1 MIVAMAGHV
10 DHGKTTLIKQLT
22 GVDTDRLEEEKR
34 RGLSISLGFAYRE
47 LCARISVGFVD
58 VPGHKN
64 FINTM
69 IAGVCSIDLALIVI
83 AVDDGPMP
91 QTFEHLD
98 ILRLLGVK
106 DFVIV
111 VTKID
116 QAHDFHQR
124 SVVRLIKS
132 SIPHVANLFL
142 INSLEPDA
150 GINLWKYL
158 SAKAK
163 TLPAKSEQGHFR
175 LSIDRSFLIKG
186 IGLIVTGTVSSG
198 TVTIDEELRIL
209 PCSRRVRVKQIHA
222 FDKKV
227 NRACVGERCA
237 LNISGIKKSQITRGD
252 WLVGKSFGKGTP
264 RFDARFT
271 LLSSAPFPLKHRTN
285 IKLYI
290 GAKRQRALILFH
302 DREKQGDNLSPG
314 TTILVKFISQ
324 SDLVCCRGDR
334 FIVRDDSESF
344 TLGGGV
350 VLDPVVDSTKNLSES
365 RRTFLSEK
373 DDQPPKT
380 LLSSLILN
388 HKQVVSVKWF
398 KNMCNLK
405 TEEFQRIL
413 HSISKKNRLLKFSW
427 IDEEYI
433 VSKRQWECSERFIQ
447 DSLSLWHKNNPELS
461 GIKECELR
469 NHFQYRFDNASFES
483 IVSHLVKANRIER
496 RHGYVN
502 LTSFRGKLDISRNSN
517 WLLIKN
523 ALSVSSPQIA
533 AFNNLCSEI
542 NIDND
547 IISDILGKA
556 VKEKRVY
563 QFGAQRYIL
572 KNRLCELMV
581 ETRHFSEQESAFSI
595 TQIKQKLGLGRN
607 SCIDLME
614 YFDSIGFTRRSKDR
628 RSVVRPKY
636 PDTLFED
643 S

>member
-1 MIVAMAGHV
+1 MIVAVAGHV
-10 DHGKTTLIKQLT
+10 DHGKTTLVKQLT

-47 LCARISVGFVD
+47 LCAGISVGFVD

-64 FINTM
+64 FINAM
-69 IAGVCSIDLALIVI
+69 IAGVCSIDVALIVV

-91 QTFEHLD
+91 QTLEHLD

-106 DFVIV
+106 DFVILI
-111 VTKID
+111 TKID
-116 QAHDFHQR
+116 QADDFYQR
-124 SVVRLIKS
+124 SVVRVIKS
-132 SIPHVANLFL
+132 SIPNFANLFL
-142 INSLEPDA
+142 INSLEPGA
-150 GINLWKYL
+150 GENLWKYL
-158 SAKAK
+158 STKAK
-163 TLPAKSEQGHFR
+163 TLPVKSEQGHFR

-198 TVTIDEELRIL
+198 AVNIDEELRIL
-209 PCSRRVRVKQIHA
+209 PGNHRVRVKQIHA

-227 NRACVGERCA
+227 NRARVGERCA

-271 LLSSAPFPLKHRTN
+271 LLSSAPFLLKHRTN

-302 DREKQGDNLSPG
+302 DREKQGHNLSPG
-314 TTILVKFISQ
+314 STVLVKFISQ
-324 SDLVCCRGDR
+324 SDLVCCRGDK

-350 VLDPVVDSTKNLSES
+350 VLDPAVDSKKNLSES
-365 RRTFLSEK
+365 RRAFLSEK
-373 DDQPPKT
+373 DDQPPKA
-380 LLSSLILN
+380 LLSSLILK

-398 KNMCNLK
+398 KNMCNLQ

-413 HSISKKNRLLKFSW
+413 HSISEKNRLFTFSW
-427 IDEEYI
+427 IDEEYM
-433 VSKRQWECSERFIQ
+433 VSKGQWECLERFIQ
-447 DSLSLWHKNNPELS
+447 DSLYLWHKNNPERS

-469 NHFQYRFDNASFES
+469 NHFQCRFDNASFES

-496 RHGYVN
+496 SHGYLN
-502 LTSFRGKLDISRNSN
+502 LPLFRRKLDISRNSN
-517 WLLIKN
+517 WLLIKD
-523 ALSVSSPQIA
+523 ALSVSSPRIA
-533 AFNNLCSEI
+533 ALNDICSEI
-542 NIDND
+542 DIDDD
-547 IISDILGKA
+547 IILDVLGKA
-556 VKEKRVY
+556 VREKRVY
-563 QFGAQRYIL
+563 QFGTQRYIL
-572 KNRLCELMV
+572 KDRLCELMV
-581 ETRHFSEQESAFSI
+581 ATRHFSEREPAFSI
-595 TQIKQKLGLGRN
+595 TQIKHKLGLGRN

-636 PDTLFED
+636 PDTLLGD